1 MHSAMRN
8 SILLI
13 LFLLFFQP
21 VFALD
26 TTIIL
31 RDGKILK
38 VDLLDENLQTI
49 VYKKKEDGTS
59 GILAREEILK
69 IIYKDLNQD
78 EISQIKAQEKIK
90 ILEYRKL
97 KKKKKVDGQKI
108 YELETEEIEIEPA
121 YIEDREDLPR
131 ELAYFRTKKFRLN

>member
-8 SILLI
+8 LIFLILLCP
-13 LFLLFFQP
+13 FVQP
-21 VFALD
+21 IFALD

-31 RDGKILK
+31 KDGEILK
-38 VDLLDENLQTI
+38 VDLLDENLLTI

-59 GILAREEILK
+59 GILAREEVLK

-78 EISQIKAQEKIK
+78 EISQIKAQEKTK

-97 KKKKKVDGQKI
+97 KKKKKSDNKKI
-108 YELETEEIEIEPA
+108 YELETEEIEYEPA

-131 ELAYFRTKKFRLN
+131 ELAYLRFKK

>member
-8 SILLI
+8 FLFLI
-13 LFLLFFQP
+13 LIYLYAQP
-21 VFALD
+21 TFALD

-31 RDGKILK
+31 KDGEILK
-38 VDLLDENLQTI
+38 VDLLDENVFTI

-59 GILAREEILK
+59 GILAREEVLK

-78 EISQIKAQEKIK
+78 EISQIKAQEKVK

-97 KKKKKVDGQKI
+97 KKKKKSDNKKV
-108 YELETEEIEIEPA
+108 YELETEEIEYEPA

-131 ELAYFRTKKFRLN
+131 ELAYVRFRK

>member
-8 SILLI
+8 LIFLSLLQI
-13 LFLLFFQP
+13 CALPLL
-21 VFALD
+21 ALD

-31 RDGKILK
+31 KDGEILK
-38 VDLLDENLQTI
+38 VDLLDENLLTI

-59 GILAREEILK
+59 GILAREEVLK

-78 EISQIKAQEKIK
+78 EISQIKAQEKTK

-97 KKKKKVDGQKI
+97 KRKKKNDSKKL
-108 YELETEEIEIEPA
+108 YELETEELEYEPA
-121 YIEDREDLPR
+121 YSDEDRPR
-131 ELAYFRTKKFRLN
+131 ELACLKEN

>member
-1 MHSAMRN
+1 MHFAMRYLIFL
-8 SILLI
+8 SLLY
-13 LFLLFFQP
+13 LCTQP
-21 VFALD
+21 SFALD

-31 RDGKILK
+31 KDGEILK
-38 VDLLDENLQTI
+38 VDLLDENLLTI

-59 GILAREEILK
+59 GILAREEVLK

-97 KKKKKVDGQKI
+97 KKKKKSDSKKQ
-108 YELETEEIEIEPA
+108 YEFETEEIEYEPA
-121 YIEDREDLPR
+121 YIEEERPR
-131 ELAYFRTKKFRLN
+131 ELAYMRFKK

>member
-1 MHSAMRN
+1 MNIMHSAMRN
-8 SILLI
+8 FLFLI
-13 LFLLFFQP
+13 LIYLYTQP
-21 VFALD
+21 TFALD

-31 RDGKILK
+31 KDGEILK
-38 VDLLDENLQTI
+38 VDLLDENVFTI

-59 GILAREEILK
+59 GILAREEVLK

-78 EISQIKAQEKIK
+78 EISQIKAQEKVK

-97 KKKKKVDGQKI
+97 KKKKKSDNKKV
-108 YELETEEIEIEPA
+108 YELETEEIEYEPA

-131 ELAYFRTKKFRLN
+131 ELAYVRFHK

>member
-8 SILLI
+8 LIFLI
-13 LFLLFFQP
+13 LVYLCTQSSY
-21 VFALD
+21 ALD

-31 RDGKILK
+31 KDGEILK
-38 VDLLDENLQTI
+38 VDLLDENLLTI

-59 GILAREEILK
+59 GILAREEVLK

-78 EISQIKAQEKIK
+78 EISQIKAQEKTK

-97 KKKKKVDGQKI
+97 KKKKKDDSKKQ
-108 YELETEEIEIEPA
+108 YELELEEIEYEPA

-131 ELAYFRTKKFRLN
+131 ELASLHFRK